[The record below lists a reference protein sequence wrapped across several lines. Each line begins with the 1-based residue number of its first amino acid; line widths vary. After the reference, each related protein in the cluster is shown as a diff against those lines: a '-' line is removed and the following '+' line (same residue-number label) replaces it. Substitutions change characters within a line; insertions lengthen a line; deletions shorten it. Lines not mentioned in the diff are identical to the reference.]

1 VSQVKQ
7 LLGILGLLAAV
18 AGVALGY
25 RWMVW
30 VAIGLLGASIIVRMV
45 IAAKARRSEEEPP
58 SPN

>member
-7 LLGILGLLAAV
+7 LLGVLGLLVAV

-30 VAIGLLGASIIVRMV
+30 VAIGLLGASIVLRMIV
-45 IAAKARRSEEEPP
+45 AAKARRSEEQPP
-58 SPN
+58 E